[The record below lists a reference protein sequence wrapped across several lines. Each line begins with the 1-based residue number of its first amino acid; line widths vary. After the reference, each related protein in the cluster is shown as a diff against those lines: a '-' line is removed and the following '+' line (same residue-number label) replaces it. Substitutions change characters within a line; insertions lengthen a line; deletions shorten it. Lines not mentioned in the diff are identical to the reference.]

1 MSERAE
7 LVRRGARVAL
17 VLLLALAWIVPAPD
31 ALTPVS
37 DSGEAADRVAA
48 ALDALPAS
56 AVVVVGFD
64 PDVGTYA
71 EIRPAVRA
79 LLADVL
85 DRGARLVFVSLT
97 PEGRALLV
105 SELGRIEASAAGGA
119 ADAIVDLGFVAGAEA
134 ALVALSRSIPAAT
147 ASGDLAAEL
156 GARGLGVANLIIV
169 VGGNDLGPRTWIEQA
184 LPRIGSPP
192 MVAVAPTVL
201 LPELLPYVEGGQLD
215 ALLGTP
221 IDGASYRAAAGVDG
235 DGAAD
240 DRPVSRLA
248 LLLGMLVAIGALGH
262 ALGVRV
268 VPGLRLGRRG
278 DRA

>member
-1 MSERAE
+1 
-7 LVRRGARVAL
+7 
-17 VLLLALAWIVPAPD
+17 VLLLALAWIVPTPD
-31 ALTPVS
+31 ALAPGS
-37 DSGEAADRVAA
+37 GPGEAADRVTAT
-48 ALDALPAS
+48 LDALPSS

-85 DRGARLVFVSLT
+85 ERGARLVFVNLT

-105 SELGRIEASAAGGA
+105 SELGRIEASAPGGA
-119 ADAIVDLGFVAGAEA
+119 ADAIVDIGFVPGAEA
-134 ALVALSRSIPAAT
+134 ALVSLSRSVPAAA
-147 ASGDLAAEL
+147 ASGELGAQL
-156 GARGLGVANLIIV
+156 GARGLGVASLIIV

-215 ALLGTP
+215 ALIGTP
-221 IDGASYRAAAGVDG
+221 IDAASYRAAAGAEG

-248 LLLGMLVAIGALGH
+248 LLIGMLVAVGALGH
-262 ALGVRV
+262 ALGVRLL
-268 VPGLRLGRRG
+268 PGLRLGRRG
-278 DRA
+278 ERA